1 MPKQIIDVPS
11 APTVGATPGQTDSPV
26 AQAIRFGKMLFV
38 SGQGAVDP
46 VTGVVVEG
54 DIATQTRL
62 ALDNLMRIL
71 AAAGAAPRSIVNMR
85 VTLRDTADFTVFNE
99 TFRAYF
105 GGEKVTRTCFGGI
118 PNRSGINIQIDCV
131 AMYA

>member
-1 MPKQIIDVPS
+1 MVPNRTWSVAKSIAGTLVGIASKEVKIDPHK
-11 APTVGATPGQTDSPV
+11 PATIPEWRRPG
-26 AQAIRFGKMLFV
+26 
-38 SGQGAVDP
+38 DP
-46 VTGVVVEG
+46 R
-54 DIATQTRL
+54 ATIT
-62 ALDNLMRIL
+62 LDNLMRIL